1 MEKESLFFDGNE
13 KQFFQTDD
21 PEQVII
27 HFKDAITAFGNVK
40 KAALADKGKVN
51 CSISSLI
58 FDFLKK
64 NGIDTHYIARVGER
78 EQLCRKISIIPL
90 EVIVYNYISGPLSVK
105 LGLEE
110 GMKPGSTIY
119 DLRYNNAEL
128 GDPIINASQAVA
140 LGLLNKEEIE
150 SILDTAKQIN
160 SLLFAVFEKAGLKLV
175 DMKLEF
181 GRASTGE
188 IILSDEISPD
198 TCRIWDAETDEKL
211 DKDRFRFD
219 LGYIVASYSK
229 VYEKL
234 SKVLE

>member
-1 MEKESLFFDGNE
+1 MEKKNLFFDGNE
-13 KQFFQTDD
+13 KQFFQTED

-51 CSISSLI
+51 CEISSLI
-58 FDFLKK
+58 FDYLKK
-64 NGIDTHYIARVGER
+64 NGVDTHYIAKVDDR
-78 EQLCRKISIIPL
+78 EQLCRKITIIPL
-90 EVIVYNYISGPLSVK
+90 EIFVYNYISGPLAVK

-110 GMKPGSTIY
+110 GTKPSTTVF
-119 DLRYNNAEL
+119 DFRYNCAEL
-128 GDPIINASQAVA
+128 DDPIINASQAVA
-140 LGLLNKEEIE
+140 LGMLSFEEIDRMV
-150 SILDTAKQIN
+150 DTAKKIN
-160 SLLFAVFEKAGLKLV
+160 DLLFDLFSRAGLKLV

-181 GRASTGE
+181 GRVSTGE

-229 VYEKL
+229 VYDKL